1 MTWDGPDA
9 YLYQLNLDTGQIV
22 WQTGTAQ
29 PPTLFLPPVVLNDCI
44 YVQCQDL
51 VSDGTVPLA
60 VILAFDFVSGDLLNT
75 YDVHDYFVQTF
86 GNPDYWGFTT
96 NMQVCPVS
104 GFICFGYNYGATIAL
119 DPADQA
125 CVWAVPNVTPLTVL
139 NVSNLPS
146 GASTVSG
153 ELVYVTNTPGNAGW
167 IAAVDA
173 LTGATALS
181 GCSLPASAGYVPS
194 FSLYIDNSAT
204 IYLPWQD
211 QGSEEAYLCTIPL
224 DLSSVTSNDL
234 GEVGMVTLSPYSYTG
249 INYVAYLAS
258 SGEGEQAT
266 YSLSVVALKLEDV
279 SRQFIVDAIFGE
291 DCHHTYPI

>member
-1 MTWDGPDA
+1 
-9 YLYQLNLDTGQIV
+9 
-22 WQTGTAQ
+22 
-29 PPTLFLPPVVLNDCI
+29 
-44 YVQCQDL
+44 
-51 VSDGTVPLA
+51 
-60 VILAFDFVSGDLLNT
+60 
-75 YDVHDYFVQTF
+75 
-86 GNPDYWGFTT
+86 
-96 NMQVCPVS
+96 
-104 GFICFGYNYGATIAL
+104 
-119 DPADQA
+119 
-125 CVWAVPNVTPLTVL
+125 
-139 NVSNLPS
+139 
-146 GASTVSG
+146 
-153 ELVYVTNTPGNAGW
+153 
-167 IAAVDA
+167 
-173 LTGATALS
+173 
-181 GCSLPASAGYVPS
+181 VPS